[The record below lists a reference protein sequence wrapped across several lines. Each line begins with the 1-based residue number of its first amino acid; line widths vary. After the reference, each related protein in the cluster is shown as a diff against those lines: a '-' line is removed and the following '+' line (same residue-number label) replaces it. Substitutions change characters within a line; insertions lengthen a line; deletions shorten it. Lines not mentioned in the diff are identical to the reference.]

1 MDINLKP
8 KSFVVELII
17 LTATGEAS
25 ESINRDVFDQAVQ
38 LMKSSEITDFEEV
51 TFFLKDNECDAS
63 SVFECFVTQDTH
75 DAFAAYLC
83 YAI

>member
-1 MDINLKP
+1 MLNLKS
-8 KSFVVELII
+8 KSFVVDLII
-17 LTATGEAS
+17 LAATGDTTDV
-25 ESINRDVFDQAVQ
+25 INRDVFDQAVQ

-63 SVFECFVTQDTH
+63 FVFECFVTQDTH

-83 YAI
+83 YAV